1 MPTSY
6 TPGRLSGSGVFPQ
19 ARRGPSKR
27 LPDTGA
33 PVRDQEQLDAAAR
46 WMATR
51 DQPRGKDAR
60 VVDDEEVAASKFA
73 NYVGERP
80 VRNGAARSFERVI
93 EVQQGFAK
101 EAYETFVAEATKL
114 NEMYAAAAKEA
125 YKPYEAT
132 FAAFGVKAPK

>member
-1 MPTSY
+1 MLQCTYIILNGTAILVQPTEMSDMKSFEDMQVF
-6 TPGRLSGSGVFPQ
+6 GKEGFEAMVASGTAMTKGLQ
-19 ARRGPSKR
+19 AI
-27 LPDTGA
+27 A
-33 PVRDQEQLDAAAR
+33 Q
-46 WMATR
+46 
-51 DQPRGKDAR
+51 
-60 VVDDEEVAASKFA
+60 EVADYSRKSLEMSQGAFEKA
-73 NYVGERP
+73 T
-80 VRNGAARSFERVI
+80 AARSFERVI